1 MASYRGHLTFS
12 TGLAV
17 VYGGVAAW
25 KLGVPLPVAGVGAVF
40 TALGGLLP
48 DLDSDSG
55 VPVREL
61 FGLAGAAVPLMLLR
75 TLATSGLSAEET
87 LLIAAGS
94 YALIRFVFSYI
105 FRHITVHR
113 GMFHSIPAMLVAG
126 LVVFLAYRHP
136 VFELRAYLAVGVM
149 VGFLSHLVL
158 DELCAVD
165 FRGLTPKLNQFA
177 GSAVKMYSTSWGANL
192 VCYSLLSGL
201 GYMAYQ
207 QYQPPQTNPSTP
219 LAAAK
224 QRLDFHERPLEKQ
237 PLRWQPASPNRQ
249 PPAAAVPP
257 RVVDSR

>member
-1 MASYRGHLTFS
+1 M
-12 TGLAV
+12 
-17 VYGGVAAW
+17 
-25 KLGVPLPVAGVGAVF
+25 PLPVAGVGAVF

-75 TLATSGLSAEET
+75 TLATSGMSAEET

-94 YALIRFVFSYI
+94 YAVIRFGLANI

-113 GMFHSIPAMLVAG
+113 GMFHSIPAMLIAG
-126 LVVFLAYRHP
+126 LVVFLGYRHP

-177 GSAVKMYSTSWGANL
+177 GSAVKLYSASWGSN
-192 VCYSLLSGL
+192 VICYGLLAWL
-201 GYMAYQ
+201 GYVAYE
-207 QYQPPQTNPSTP
+207 QYQPPQPHVASMQ
-219 LAAAK
+219 ASAK
-224 QRLDFHERPLEKQ
+224 QPLDFHEKPLEKQ
-237 PLRWQPASPNRQ
+237 PLRWQRAAGRQ
-249 PPAAAVPP
+249 PPTTSVPP
-257 RVVDSR
+257 

>member
-17 VYGGVAAW
+17 AYGGIGAW
-25 KLGVPLPVAGVGAVF
+25 KLGVPLPVAGVGALF

-75 TLATSGLSAEET
+75 TLATSGMSAEET
-87 LLIAAGS
+87 LLVAAGA
-94 YALIRFVFSYI
+94 YGVIRFVLSNI

-126 LVVFLAYRHP
+126 LIVFLCYHHP
-136 VFELRAYLAVGVM
+136 VNELRAYIALGVM

-177 GSAVKMYSTSWGANL
+177 GSAVKLYSTSWGANV
-192 VCYSLLSGL
+192 VCYSLMFGL
-201 GYMAYQ
+201 GYIAFQ
-207 QYQPPQTNPSTP
+207 QYEPSRPGTPQASI
-219 LAAAK
+219 K
-224 QRLDFHERPLEKQ
+224 QTLDFRERPLTKQ
-237 PLRWQPASPNRQ
+237 PLRWQRSSSDRQ
-249 PPAAAVPP
+249 PPAAAIP
-257 RVVDSR
+257 SQSGL